1 MDRYG
6 IYNNCFW
13 IEDCLDLLFGR
24 INIAMATINR
34 KRQNQLNVKCARSRI
49 HLLNPTPGDGRT
61 CTGKIFLVGFVNWDN
76 IYKPFNNDRD
86 NNNNNNSNSNN
97 DDDDDDSNNN
107 NNNNN
112 SLRSKGLSN
121 IRRAVLGN
129 AEDARSTLL
138 AREARAA
145 RVSLILHLAP

>member
-1 MDRYG
+1 
-6 IYNNCFW
+6 
-13 IEDCLDLLFGR
+13 
-24 INIAMATINR
+24 MATIKR

-61 CTGKIFLVGFVNWDN
+61 CTGKIFLV
-76 IYKPFNNDRD
+76 
-86 NNNNNNSNSNN
+86 

-107 NNNNN
+107 NNNS

-145 RVSLILHLAP
+145 RVSLFLHLAP